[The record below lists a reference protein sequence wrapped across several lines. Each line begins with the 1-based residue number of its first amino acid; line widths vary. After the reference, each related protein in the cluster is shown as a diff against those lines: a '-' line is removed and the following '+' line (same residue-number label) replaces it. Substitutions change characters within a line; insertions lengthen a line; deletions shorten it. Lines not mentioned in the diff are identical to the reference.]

1 MRLGKWGAM
10 KIKRICQID
19 RQTAQS
25 GDVWQNGMRSKKKHS
40 SEDED
45 EETLA
50 RWPCPILPGQFGR
63 YHLKFS
69 WSSLFAFIAYSWH
82 DWYDDAFRA
91 IPAIFNI
98 YKKFASFLWWKNP
111 AMLSHLWFVGS
122 RPIGE
127 VLRCSCQ
134 WSWGLLHHVET
145 FATEE
150 SEKDQSPLFV
160 PGKMQTGVCNAS
172 YVSYN

>member
-1 MRLGKWGAM
+1 MGSNEDKKNLPDWQTDRPIWWCLTEMR
-10 KIKRICQID
+10 
-19 RQTAQS
+19 
-25 GDVWQNGMRSKKKHS
+25 NKKKHS

-150 SEKDQSPLFV
+150 SEKDHSPLFV

-172 YVSYN
+172 YWG